1 MIVERINK
9 MSPTK
14 MIDHFGGRWLYEI
27 RLGKRFTRLGWEI
40 FMRLGWENILR
51 GSAGR
56 FSQNDTFINIFGKYV
71 SFTPNLPTSY
81 VFGLFSQPSLVHYPV
96 TGQKKHAV

>member
-1 MIVERINK
+1 
-9 MSPTK
+9 
-14 MIDHFGGRWLYEI
+14 
-27 RLGKRFTRLGWEI
+27 
-40 FMRLGWENILR
+40 MRLGWENILR

-96 TGQKKHAV
+96 TGQKKTCHIRFRIIMASIIII